1 MLGFYPISA
10 DAISG
15 EGITLQTVSIVG
27 SGGFVIGG
35 ASPVIQSINMVGS
48 GGFVAGGSAL
58 LAKGATINGASGF
71 VIGGSSPSTQ
81 SVNMAGVGGFVIG
94 GSGGLP
100 VNVFVIGSGGFVIG
114 GSAILSP
121 PPIPEM
127 VLACSIGSSNIIAFI
142 QYPSVNVSVKVASIQ
157 AVVTSSDMECDV
169 EDGAIILQL
178 AA

>member
-48 GGFVAGGSAL
+48 V
-58 LAKGATINGASGF
+58 GF

-94 GSGGLP
+94 GSAGLP

>member
-48 GGFVAGGSAL
+48 G
-58 LAKGATINGASGF
+58 GF

>member
-48 GGFVAGGSAL
+48 V
-58 LAKGATINGASGF
+58 GF

>member
-15 EGITLQTVSIVG
+15 EGITLQTVYIV
-27 SGGFVIGG
+27 
-35 ASPVIQSINMVGS
+35 
-48 GGFVAGGSAL
+48 
-58 LAKGATINGASGF
+58 
-71 VIGGSSPSTQ
+71 
-81 SVNMAGVGGFVIG
+81 
-94 GSGGLP
+94 
-100 VNVFVIGSGGFVIG
+100 GSGGFVIG